1 MSTKKAVMLAVLLAM
16 SIVLSIVESFL
27 PSFGIIGAK
36 LGLANIITIVV
47 LYTFNDKDAFMI
59 VILRILLVPLLRGFN
74 FNTFMLSLSGGML
87 AFFLMWS
94 FKRMKIFNVVSVSV
108 MGSLGHALG
117 QVLMAMVLLDLAEI
131 GLYFP
136 VLFAIA
142 IPTGVFVGLT
152 GSLLKTRLQE
162 ANLIE
167 YENETY

>member
-47 LYTFNDKDAFMI
+47 LYTFDDKDAFMI

-87 AFFLMWS
+87 AFFLMWA

-142 IPTGVFVGLT
+142 IPTGIFVGMT
-152 GSLLKTRLQE
+152 GSILRNRLKE
-162 ANLIE
+162 ANLVE
-167 YENETY
+167 EKNES